1 MVESPALRDAFFGPF
16 PFDSPAALAF
26 GSAANRD
33 RVIDSL
39 VDRMLGVALAS
50 QPTRDEVRPILDE
63 LLTGLVA
70 GCDAASCGPDRTRTV
85 TKALC
90 SAVLASAAVSVH

>member
-1 MVESPALRDAFFGPF
+1 V
-16 PFDSPAALAF
+16 AF

-33 RVIDSL
+33 LVIDAL
-39 VDRMLGVALAS
+39 VNRMLGVAVAN

-63 LLTGLVA
+63 LVTGLVA
-70 GCDAASCGPDRTRTV
+70 GCDATSCGPDRTRNV